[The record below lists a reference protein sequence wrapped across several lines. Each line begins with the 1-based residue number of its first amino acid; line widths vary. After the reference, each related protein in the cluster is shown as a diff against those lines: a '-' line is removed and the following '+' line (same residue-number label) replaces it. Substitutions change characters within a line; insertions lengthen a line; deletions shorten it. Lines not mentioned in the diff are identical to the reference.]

1 MTYTRKNLP
10 LLFMFA
16 LIALAALLGGATVLA
31 ASGDY
36 GVATGSSS
44 SCGGTGEPACS
55 LNWSGYGLTYSHT
68 ESDGD
73 HVYTFDDFDCTFYFH
88 PNGNVD
94 RRGSECNQYQP

>member
-1 MTYTRKNLP
+1 
-10 LLFMFA
+10 MF
-16 LIALAALLGGATVLA
+16 LIIALVALMSLMTVYA
-31 ASGDY
+31 RSGDY

-73 HVYTFDDFDCTFYFH
+73 HVYTFDDFDCTVYVH
-88 PNGNVD
+88 PSGLTSG
-94 RRGSECNQYQP
+94 RGPECDQYQP

>member
-1 MTYTRKNLP
+1 MKHLQKRTVLSG
-10 LLFMFA
+10 M
-16 LIALAALLGGATVLA
+16 LIGLAAILLLAATVYA
-31 ASGDY
+31 RSGDY

-73 HVYTFDDFDCTFYFH
+73 HVYTFDDFDCTVYIH
-88 PNGNVD
+88 TNGNTSG
-94 RRGSECNQYQP
+94 RGPECDQYSP